1 MAYCLVKCIERNESL
16 MNIQVIGASKE
27 SFKRTF
33 RKSESHNHP
42 EVFEPED
49 NFFVHLFFISWVF
62 NWVAK
67 KHQQYDMK
75 IVICSKFS
83 INFLLL
89 PWLPSL
95 GLLQKSFFLFSL
107 SIIPSGRCFFKAWNN
122 LKEVWQA
129 KIQRLSL
136 KTPWRLR
143 FAPHLL
149 LKEYEAM
156 YQIPTNT
163 DINYEYIK
171 MNTFSIKDLLWSRKK
186 LESSNTHLLF

>member
-1 MAYCLVKCIERNESL
+1 

-42 EVFEPED
+42 ELFCTPLLFRGCYIESQK
-49 NFFVHLFFISWVF
+49 NINNMTRKLSFVASFPLIF
-62 NWVAK
+62 
-67 KHQQYDMK
+67 
-75 IVICSKFS
+75 CCC
-83 INFLLL
+83 
-89 PWLPSL
+89 L
-95 GLLQKSFFLFSL
+95 GCPALVSCSFFLFSL

-163 DINYEYIK
+163 DINNEYIK
-171 MNTFSIKDLLWSRKK
+171 MNTFSING
-186 LESSNTHLLF
+186 SSLILKEIL